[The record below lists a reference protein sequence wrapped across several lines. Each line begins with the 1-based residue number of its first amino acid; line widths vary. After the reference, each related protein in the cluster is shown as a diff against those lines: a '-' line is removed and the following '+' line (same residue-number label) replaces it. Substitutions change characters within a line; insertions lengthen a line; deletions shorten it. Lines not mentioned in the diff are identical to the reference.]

1 MSKYL
6 LLLRLDRSKLL
17 ETIDTLRNFPK
28 NPSSG
33 VDLNYTMN
41 IFGTW
46 HVAVWFSSD
55 KSAEAIDFINKEIG
69 QIPGVVDA
77 FPVAA
82 FPHIG
87 QRKER
92 EETSKGEESESK

>member
-6 LLLRLDRSKLL
+6 LLLKLDKSKLL
-17 ETIDTLRNFPK
+17 ETIDALRNLPK

-33 VDLNYTMN
+33 VDVNYTMN

-55 KSAEAIDFINKEIG
+55 KSAEAIDFINRKIG

-82 FPHIG
+82 FPHMG
-87 QRKER
+87 QHKE
-92 EETSKGEESESK
+92 SEESESE

>member
-17 ETIDTLRNFPK
+17 ETIDALRNLPK

-33 VDLNYTMN
+33 IDVNYTMN

-55 KSAEAIDFINKEIG
+55 KSAEAIDFINRKIG
-69 QIPGVVDA
+69 QISGVVDA

-82 FPHIG
+82 FPHTG
-87 QRKER
+87 QRQER
-92 EETSKGEESESK
+92 EETSKGEESKSK

>member
-1 MSKYL
+1 MPKYL
-6 LLLRLDRSKLL
+6 LLLKLNKRRLL
-17 ETIDTLRNFPK
+17 ETIDALRNLPK

-33 VDLNYTMN
+33 VDVNYTMN

-55 KSAEAIDFINKEIG
+55 KSAEAIDFINRKIG

-82 FPHIG
+82 FPHTG

-92 EETSKGEESESK
+92 EETFKGE

>member
-1 MSKYL
+1 MPKYL

-17 ETIDTLRNFPK
+17 ETINALRNLPK

-33 VDLNYTMN
+33 VDINYTMN

-46 HVAVWFSSD
+46 HLAVWFSSD
-55 KSAEAIDFINKEIG
+55 KSGEAINFINKEIG

>member
-1 MSKYL
+1 MTKYL
-6 LLLRLDRSKLL
+6 LLLRLDRGKLL
-17 ETIDTLRNFPK
+17 ETVGALRNLPK

-33 VDLNYTMN
+33 VDVNYTMN

-46 HVAVWFSSD
+46 HLAVWFSSD
-55 KSAEAIDFINKEIG
+55 KSAEAIDFINRKIG

-82 FPHIG
+82 FPHTG
-87 QRKER
+87 HRQER
-92 EETSKGEESESK
+92 EETLRDEESE

>member
-1 MSKYL
+1 MPKYL
-6 LLLRLDRSKLL
+6 LLLRLDRTKLL
-17 ETIDTLRNFPK
+17 ETINALRNLPK

-33 VDLNYTMN
+33 VDINYTMN

-46 HVAVWFSSD
+46 HVAVWFSSG
-55 KSAEAIDFINKEIG
+55 KSEEAIDFINKKIG
-69 QIPGVVDA
+69 QIPGVADA

-92 EETSKGEESESK
+92 EETSKDEEKESK